1 MQPAKERISRA
12 SGARRAPRLRRDSID
27 AAAALFSEARMA
39 VAVYEAPGR
48 CRSLST
54 EMASVMGDEIAVSRP
69 LWDVIPWKA
78 AGVVRDVASTLVD
91 GMPRSR
97 GFVLPGGEPATA
109 TVHRVRGTHVIVLV
123 LRGVSQPQAP
133 ADELRAFAEATS
145 RRVAGGLV
153 QAKCAL
159 EMLIEELGDSPSE
172 TMLAREALDSVRR
185 VSDGVEEAC
194 PSSGSRDG

>member
-1 MQPAKERISRA
+1 MQPAKDRA
-12 SGARRAPRLRRDSID
+12 APTIETTF
-27 AAAALFSEARMA
+27 ALLDDARMA
-39 VAVYEAPGR
+39 VALYEARGH
-48 CRSLST
+48 CRFLSA
-54 EMASVMGDEIAVSRP
+54 EMVLAMGDEIAPSRP

-78 AGVVRDVASTLVD
+78 AGVVRDVASTLAD

-97 GFVLPGGEPATA
+97 GFVLPGGESATA
-109 TVHRVRGTHVIVLV
+109 TVHRVRGTHVIVMV